1 MRRLRAWIVRVGGLW
16 RRDRRRHEAVSE
28 IESHLQLHIDDNI
41 RAGLPP
47 HEARRQALLQ
57 FGGVAAIAD
66 DLHARH
72 GVPSIESLT
81 MDVRVGARMLRRA
94 PWFTL
99 AAALTLALGVGVTT
113 ATMSLVDVLLFRP
126 LAGVATPD
134 RLVVPSIP
142 NYPQLQ
148 DAVARARTLDLAGY
162 TRQELSAGLGADA
175 GPAQA
180 ECVTDGYFSVLG
192 VTPAYG
198 HLLSHEE
205 TTNGGPLSVVLSDGF
220 WTRRFA
226 RDPSTIGQTM
236 SIAGRS
242 YTVVGIA
249 PRDFHGVELGAV
261 DVWLS
266 LVLSPDTCSFTGTS
280 LLASRGGAWLR
291 TVGRL
296 RDGRTLADARAE
308 MAAIFADGP
317 DNGSRRRSPDVESL
331 ADARAS
337 GARRDTRLA
346 TWIACGAAVFLLIA
360 SANLAGLL
368 SIRAFDRHREI
379 VVRLQLGATRTRVF
393 RQLIVEQAL
402 LMTIGA
408 ALALPIARFVW
419 ALISRFFPVDAE
431 RVLLT
436 PRTLAV
442 LAAFATV
449 AAAIS
454 GIVPAIQAVRAA
466 GEGLLRTSLSV
477 ARVRSR
483 FRVALLALQVG
494 LALVLVTSAGLFVR
508 SVQQVK
514 RGVGYDMT
522 HALVVSVDLRKSAI
536 RREADIRDVFDRLLA
551 RARQMPGIEAAGM
564 TTTGPLGST
573 QGVMVFPLPA
583 AGRADQLQRMT
594 SYVSPAYFAAIGTR
608 IVRGRAFLDTDTR
621 LSPPVAIVDQ
631 ALAQAMW
638 SDREAVGQCLLVSP
652 NQPCVQVVGV
662 SEPRRALNLRKPD
675 YEMFFPLAQ
684 ASGRDGL
691 PQALILRTREAP
703 ERVVADVAT
712 ALRGVEP
719 RLPAVQVRPLEDLV
733 DTEARAWR
741 SGASIFGLFGV
752 VANVLAALGLYGAIA
767 FLAQQRTPE
776 IGVRLTLGAR
786 RRDIVRMML
795 AEATWPLA
803 IGLVAGVFGAIGV
816 ARWIGTLL
824 YGVTPADPVSLVAA
838 VVLLVIACVAGTLV
852 PAVRASRLDP
862 VVALRHE

>member
-1 MRRLRAWIVRVGGLW
+1 
-16 RRDRRRHEAVSE
+16 
-28 IESHLQLHIDDNI
+28 
-41 RAGLPP
+41 
-47 HEARRQALLQ
+47 
-57 FGGVAAIAD
+57 
-66 DLHARH
+66 
-72 GVPSIESLT
+72 
-81 MDVRVGARMLRRA
+81 
-94 PWFTL
+94 
-99 AAALTLALGVGVTT
+99 
-113 ATMSLVDVLLFRP
+113 MSLVDVLLFRP
-126 LAGVATPD
+126 LAGVSKPE
-134 RLVVPSIP
+134 RLVVPGIP

-148 DAVARARTLDLAGY
+148 DAVARAQTLDLAGY
-162 TRQELSAGLGADA
+162 VRQELSAGVGADA
-175 GPAQA
+175 SPVQA

-192 VTPAYG
+192 ATPAYG

-205 TTNGGPLSVVLSDGF
+205 TTNGGPLAVVLSDGF

-226 RDPSTIGQTM
+226 RDPSAIGQAM

-242 YTVVGIA
+242 YSVVGIA

-261 DVWLS
+261 DLWLS

-280 LLASRGGAWLR
+280 LLASRGSAWLS

-308 MAAIFADGP
+308 MAAIFADAP
-317 DNGSRRRSPDVESL
+317 QSGSRRRSPGVESL

-337 GARRDTRLA
+337 SVRRDTRLA
-346 TWIACGAAVFLLIA
+346 MWIVCGAAVFLLIA

-379 VVRLQLGATRTRVF
+379 VVRLQLGATRRRVF

-402 LMTIGA
+402 LMAIGA
-408 ALALPIARFVW
+408 ALALPVARIVW

-431 RVLLT
+431 RVVLT

-442 LAAFATV
+442 LAAFAMV

-466 GEGLLRTSLSV
+466 GEGLLRTSLPV

-483 FRVALLALQVG
+483 FRLALLALQVG
-494 LALVLVTSAGLFVR
+494 LALVLVTSASLFVR

-536 RREADIRDVFDRLLA
+536 RREADIRDVFERLLA

-573 QGVMVFPLPA
+573 QGVMVSPLPA
-583 AGRADQLQRMT
+583 VGQADQLQRMM

-631 ALAQAMW
+631 ALAQALW
-638 SDREAVGQCLLVSP
+638 SDREPVGQCLLVSP
-652 NQPCVQVVGV
+652 NRPCVQVVGV

-691 PQALILRTREAP
+691 PQAIVLRTRSAP
-703 ERVVADVAT
+703 DRVVADVAT

-719 RLPAVQVRPLEDLV
+719 RLPAVQVRPIEDLV
-733 DTEARAWR
+733 NTQARAWR

-803 IGLVAGVFGAIGV
+803 IGLAAGLLGAIGV

-838 VVLLVIACVAGTLV
+838 VVLLVVACVAGTLV

>member
-1 MRRLRAWIVRVGGLW
+1 MWIV
-16 RRDRRRHEAVSE
+16 
-28 IESHLQLHIDDNI
+28 
-41 RAGLPP
+41 
-47 HEARRQALLQ
+47 
-57 FGGVAAIAD
+57 
-66 DLHARH
+66 
-72 GVPSIESLT
+72 
-81 MDVRVGARMLRRA
+81 
-94 PWFTL
+94 
-99 AAALTLALGVGVTT
+99 
-113 ATMSLVDVLLFRP
+113 
-126 LAGVATPD
+126 
-134 RLVVPSIP
+134 
-142 NYPQLQ
+142 
-148 DAVARARTLDLAGY
+148 
-162 TRQELSAGLGADA
+162 
-175 GPAQA
+175 
-180 ECVTDGYFSVLG
+180 
-192 VTPAYG
+192 
-198 HLLSHEE
+198 
-205 TTNGGPLSVVLSDGF
+205 
-220 WTRRFA
+220 
-226 RDPSTIGQTM
+226 
-236 SIAGRS
+236 
-242 YTVVGIA
+242 
-249 PRDFHGVELGAV
+249 
-261 DVWLS
+261 
-266 LVLSPDTCSFTGTS
+266 
-280 LLASRGGAWLR
+280 
-291 TVGRL
+291 
-296 RDGRTLADARAE
+296 
-308 MAAIFADGP
+308 
-317 DNGSRRRSPDVESL
+317 
-331 ADARAS
+331 
-337 GARRDTRLA
+337 
-346 TWIACGAAVFLLIA
+346 CGAAVFLLIA

-379 VVRLQLGATRTRVF
+379 VVRLQLGATRRRVF

-402 LMTIGA
+402 LMAIGA
-408 ALALPIARFVW
+408 ALALPVARIVW

-442 LAAFATV
+442 LAAFAMV

-466 GEGLLRTSLSV
+466 GEGLLRTSLPV

-483 FRVALLALQVG
+483 FRLALLALQVG
-494 LALVLVTSAGLFVR
+494 LALVLVTSASLFVR

-536 RREADIRDVFDRLLA
+536 RREADIRDVFERLLA

-573 QGVMVFPLPA
+573 QGVMVSPLPA
-583 AGRADQLQRMT
+583 VGQADQLQRMM

-631 ALAQAMW
+631 ALAQALW
-638 SDREAVGQCLLVSP
+638 SDREPVGQCLLVSP
-652 NQPCVQVVGV
+652 NRPCVQVVGV

-684 ASGRDGL
+684 ASGREGL
-691 PQALILRTREAP
+691 PQAIVLRTRSAP
-703 ERVVADVAT
+703 DRVVTDVAT

-719 RLPAVQVRPLEDLV
+719 RLPAVQVRPIEDLV
-733 DTEARAWR
+733 NTQARAWR

-803 IGLVAGVFGAIGV
+803 IGLAAGLLGAIGV

-838 VVLLVIACVAGTLV
+838 VVLLVVACVAGTLV

>member
-1 MRRLRAWIVRVGGLW
+1 MRAWTVRLGGLW
-16 RRDRRRHEAVSE
+16 RRDRRHRDAASE
-28 IESHLQLHIDDNI
+28 IESHLQLHIDDNL
-41 RAGLPP
+41 RAGMTPD
-47 HEARRQALLQ
+47 EARRQALLH
-57 FGGVAAIAD
+57 FGSVAAIGD
-66 DLHARH
+66 DLQARH
-72 GVPSIESLT
+72 GVPSIESFARDL
-81 MDVRVGARMLRRA
+81 RVGARMLRRA

-126 LAGVATPD
+126 LAGVSEPD
-134 RLVVPSIP
+134 RLVVPRIP
-142 NYPQLQ
+142 NYPQFR
-148 DAVARARTLDLAGY
+148 DAVERVQALDLAGY

-175 GPAQA
+175 SPVQA

-192 VTPAYG
+192 VRSTYG
-198 HLLSHEE
+198 RLLSHEDGA
-205 TTNGGPLSVVLSDGF
+205 TGGPLSVVLSDGF
-220 WTRRFA
+220 WTRRFG
-226 RDPSTIGQTM
+226 RDPAAIGQTM

-242 YTVVGIA
+242 YTIVGIA
-249 PRDFHGVELGAV
+249 PRDFHGVELGGV

-266 LVLSPDTCSFTGTS
+266 LVMSPEACSFTGSS
-280 LLASRGGAWLR
+280 LLESRRSAWLR

-308 MAAIFADGP
+308 IAAIFEGESR
-317 DNGSRRRSPDVESL
+317 NGARPSGVESL
-331 ADARAS
+331 ADERAS
-337 GARRDTRLA
+337 SVRRDGRLA
-346 TWIACGAAVFLLIA
+346 IWIVCGAAVFLLIA

-379 VVRLQLGATRTRVF
+379 VVRLQLGATRRRVF
-393 RQLIVEQAL
+393 RQLIVEQTL
-402 LMTIGA
+402 LMSIGA
-408 ALALPIARFVW
+408 ALALPIGRMVW

-442 LAAFATV
+442 LAAFAMI
-449 AAAIS
+449 AAVIS

-466 GEGLLRTSLSV
+466 GDGLLRTSLPV

-483 FRVALLALQVG
+483 FRIALLALQVG

-522 HALVVSVDLRKSAI
+522 RALVVSVDLRKSAI

-551 RARQMPGIEAAGM
+551 RARQMPDIEAAGM

-573 QGVMVFPLPA
+573 QGVMVSPLPA
-583 AGRADQLQRMT
+583 ARQADQLPRAM

-638 SDREAVGQCLLVSP
+638 SDREPVGQCLLVSP

-662 SEPRRALNLRKPD
+662 SEPRRALNLQKPD

-684 ASGRDGL
+684 AADRGFL
-691 PQALILRTREAP
+691 PQAIILRTRGTP
-703 ERVVADVAT
+703 SRVLADVAT

-803 IGLVAGVFGAIGV
+803 IGLAAGVLGAIGI
-816 ARWIGTLL
+816 AGWIGALL

-838 VVLLVIACVAGTLV
+838 VVLLVIACVAGMVV
-852 PAVRASRLDP
+852 PAVRAARLDP